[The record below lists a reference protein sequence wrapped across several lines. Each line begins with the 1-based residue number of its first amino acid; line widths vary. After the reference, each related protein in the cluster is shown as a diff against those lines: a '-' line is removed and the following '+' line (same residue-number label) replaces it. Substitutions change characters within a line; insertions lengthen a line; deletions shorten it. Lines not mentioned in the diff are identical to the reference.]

1 MDERRVVNDDAGVAS
16 FFSKV
21 YTKMGLGLGLTGL
34 LSYLLAVPFQQQ
46 YLTFI
51 GQHQILAWIFLFL
64 PFIMTFM
71 VSGRRAQQNT
81 SFGNL
86 MFYLFSASFAFQIS
100 LVLMVYPTI
109 NIFAAFVVTAVIFV
123 SMSLVGR
130 FGHKDLSKAGSIAYT
145 ALWGVIVMS
154 LVNMFIASS
163 GLQWLINYA
172 ILAIF
177 IVMTAFDTQK
187 LKQVYLTAGGTG
199 DGLIAENALVTQGA
213 LMLYLDFLNLFLV
226 ILRIFGGVSRD

>member
-1 MDERRVVNDDAGVAS
+1 
-16 FFSKV
+16 
-21 YTKMGLGLGLTGL
+21 
-34 LSYLLAVPFQQQ
+34 
-46 YLTFI
+46 
-51 GQHQILAWIFLFL
+51 
-64 PFIMTFM
+64 
-71 VSGRRAQQNT
+71 
-81 SFGNL
+81 
-86 MFYLFSASFAFQIS
+86 
-100 LVLMVYPTI
+100 
-109 NIFAAFVVTAVIFV
+109 
-123 SMSLVGR
+123 
-130 FGHKDLSKAGSIAYT
+130 